1 MAIRR
6 PNADLPPLSI
16 LHIREEQ
23 LEAIA
28 QRPHIG
34 VHVLL
39 ELERLRNDF
48 DSPMLNLG
56 MLASFEAQEEIAGV
70 FGIDTEIVDGPL
82 GIGFGVCGQPSFYGG

>member
-1 MAIRR
+1 MTIRR
-6 PNADLPPLSI
+6 PDADLPPLPI

-28 QRPHIG
+28 QRSHIG

-70 FGIDTEIVDGPL
+70 FGIDTEIVDGSL

>member
-1 MAIRR
+1 MTNRR
-6 PNADLPPLSI
+6 TDADLPPLSI

-28 QRPHIG
+28 QRSHIG

-70 FGIDTEIVDGPL
+70 FGIDTEIVDGSL